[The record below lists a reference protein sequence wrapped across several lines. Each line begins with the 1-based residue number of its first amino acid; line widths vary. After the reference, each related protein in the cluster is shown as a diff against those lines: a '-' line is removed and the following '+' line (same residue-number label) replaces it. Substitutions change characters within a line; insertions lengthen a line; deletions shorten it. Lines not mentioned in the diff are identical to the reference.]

1 MRAAKVWI
9 MTAVVAAMAFAAFGC
24 SPLTPVGTIYG
35 SAVDERSLS
44 QQAYDRKLR
53 TSIEARYAQD
63 SDVSYWGTSVFVY
76 MADVYLAGEYDTEAN
91 RDKAIQLARGVE
103 GVRNVYSYFLPKQSS
118 PCDFADRQQMR
129 ASINYE
135 LYGASDVTAT
145 NVELA
150 IIQCDVVLFG
160 IMGNQMEIDKAVDI
174 VKKVDG
180 VQNVKSFLRV
190 LHKAPPAGA
199 TPAKPKG

>member
-1 MRAAKVWI
+1 MRKALVRLLVIMAAVG
-9 MTAVVAAMAFAAFGC
+9 TFAALGC

-35 SAVDERSLS
+35 SAVDERSVG
-44 QQAYDRKLR
+44 QQSYDRRVR
-53 TSIEARYAQD
+53 TSIEAKYAQD

-76 MADVYLAGEYDTEAN
+76 MGDVYLAGEYDTEAN
-91 RDKAIQLARGVE
+91 RDKAIQIARGVE
-103 GVRNVYSYFLPKQSS
+103 GVRNVYTYFLPKKDSA
-118 PCDFADRQQMR
+118 CGFTDRQQMR

-135 LYGASDVTAT
+135 LYGADGVTAT

-160 IMGNQMEIDKAVDI
+160 IVGSQAEIDKAVSL

-180 VQNVKSFLRV
+180 VQNVKSFLR
-190 LHKAPPAGA
+190 LMHKAPPAGA
-199 TPAKPKG
+199 TPAKTKS